1 MGNPSLTL
9 RRLGLLLG
17 PARVPRLAP
26 ARSLQGHFTVHNA
39 SAVPARSGSSS
50 SGDVGVIQFSFRPS
64 SFRLLLLS
72 DWPSGR
78 NISAGTWTMYCL
90 AGAGW
95 IPRNITLREYKG
107 EALSAYENCGTLC
120 VDIATWRDSSGY
132 GCQDYIAKSWCVYS
146 YYAPGW
152 MKARGTFQDYATG
165 GVSAAVACCDCGR
178 QSSDQKRH
186 LFAVANS
193 VASAQRDLPD
203 ATLSP

>member
-26 ARSLQGHFTVHNA
+26 ARSLQDHFTVHNA

-50 SGDVGVIQFSFRPS
+50 SGDVGVIQFSFRAS

-107 EALSAYENCGTLC
+107 ETLSAYEQLRHTVCRHCNLEGLFGLWLPGLHREILVCIQLLRAWLDEGAGYLPGLC
-120 VDIATWRDSSGY
+120 DRRCFSSGR
-132 GCQDYIAKSWCVYS
+132 
-146 YYAPGW
+146 
-152 MKARGTFQDYATG
+152 M
-165 GVSAAVACCDCGR
+165 
-178 QSSDQKRH
+178 
-186 LFAVANS
+186 L
-193 VASAQRDLPD
+193 
-203 ATLSP
+203 